1 MPWPGNVRELENVCQ
16 RAALLAEEPV
26 FSDEFLSAPSV
37 TAAEHAR
44 LSLDRIELP
53 AEGVSLVDLER
64 AILVRA
70 LEMNDFNQ
78 SSTARF
84 LRIPRHILLYRM
96 QKFEIPAKGKA

>member
-1 MPWPGNVRELENVCQ
+1 M
-16 RAALLAEEPV
+16 
-26 FSDEFLSAPSV
+26 
-37 TAAEHAR
+37 
-44 LSLDRIELP
+44 
-53 AEGVSLVDLER
+53 SLVDLER

-70 LEMNDFNQ
+70 LEMNDYNQ

>member
-1 MPWPGNVRELENVCQ
+1 MKK
-16 RAALLAEEPV
+16 LAP
-26 FSDEFLSAPSV
+26 
-37 TAAEHAR
+37 
-44 LSLDRIELP
+44 RIELP

>member
-1 MPWPGNVRELENVCQ
+1 VRELENLCQ

-26 FSDEFLSAPSV
+26 LSDEFLTTQPAV
-37 TAAEHAR
+37 AAAQPR
-44 LSLDRIELP
+44 LALDGIELP
-53 AEGVSLVDLER
+53 ADGVSLVDLER

-70 LEMNDFNQ
+70 LEMNDYNQ